1 MRGLA
6 ACRHRGL
13 AFRRRASHL
22 TTQYG
27 PAFIHVVLAGLGS
40 LGSPAAPLSYLGRAG
55 AGELAGAHPSA
66 KFWAIVSCWRAKLE
80 HLFDPPGRPRPVIR
94 EELTRLFTW
103 QERHRRL
110 AARLIIAFVLTLVV
124 LAAGSVLIWI
134 FESGKKGGDIH
145 GFGDAVFFTA
155 VQLLTISSSITNP
168 VTAAGKV
175 VDVALE
181 MWAIFVVTAIAG
193 SFASFFGSGDAS

>member
-1 MRGLA
+1 M
-6 ACRHRGL
+6 
-13 AFRRRASHL
+13 
-22 TTQYG
+22 
-27 PAFIHVVLAGLGS
+27 
-40 LGSPAAPLSYLGRAG
+40 
-55 AGELAGAHPSA
+55 
-66 KFWAIVSCWRAKLE
+66 
-80 HLFDPPGRPRPVIR
+80 IR
-94 EELTRLFTW
+94 EELARLFTW

-124 LAAGSVLIWI
+124 LAAGSALIWI
-134 FESGKKGGDIH
+134 FESGKQGGQIH

-193 SFASFFGSGDAS
+193 SFASFFSSGDSS